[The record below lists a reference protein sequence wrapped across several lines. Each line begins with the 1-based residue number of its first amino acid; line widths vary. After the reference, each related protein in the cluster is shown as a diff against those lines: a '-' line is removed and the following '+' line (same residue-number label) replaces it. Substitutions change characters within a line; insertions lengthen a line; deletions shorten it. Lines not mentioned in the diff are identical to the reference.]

1 MIKSS
6 SKNAAY
12 SEGSITTAP
21 IISKTKKGT
30 PMLKDLVEKNHVLF
44 AKSAENWQ
52 EAIRLSCR
60 PFVDDGTVSE
70 EYAEDV
76 IRCINKYGPYIV
88 LIPGVA
94 MPHSQE
100 GGPLVHG
107 TGISFMKL
115 EKPVS
120 FDESDPDKWADLFF
134 AIAANDPAEHLKNI
148 QDLMEVFQ
156 NEELLQALRKASCA
170 EDLLALAEKYGV

>member
-1 MIKSS
+1 
-6 SKNAAY
+6 
-12 SEGSITTAP
+12 
-21 IISKTKKGT
+21 
-30 PMLKDLVEKNHVLF
+30 MLKDLVEKNHVLF

-52 EAIRLSCR
+52 EASRLSCH
-60 PFVDDGTVSE
+60 PFVDEGTVSE

-170 EDLLALAEKYGV
+170 EDLLALAEKDGV